1 MKHNIKKLD
10 NSSFII
16 IPILVIGLAIYHSRL
31 VEYVLLIIASFFIV
45 NIVLKLRRYIKY
57 KLSHVDTMT
66 GLEFEKYVAKYLR
79 DQGYKTKLTEKYD
92 LGIDIVAVKDGIRY
106 GVQVK
111 RYKGVV
117 GANAVR
123 QAVTALNLYDCD
135 RAMVITNSYFSKTAI
150 RLALSNDCI
159 LLDRDFLLK

>member
-1 MKHNIKKLD
+1 M
-10 NSSFII
+10 
-16 IPILVIGLAIYHSRL
+16 
-31 VEYVLLIIASFFIV
+31 
-45 NIVLKLRRYIKY
+45 
-57 KLSHVDTMT
+57 
-66 GLEFEKYVAKYLR
+66 
-79 DQGYKTKLTEKYD
+79 
-92 LGIDIVAVKDGIRY
+92 KDGIRY

-111 RYKGVV
+111 RHKGVV

-135 RAMVITNSYFSKTAI
+135 RAIVITNSYFSKTAI

>member
-1 MKHNIKKLD
+1 MKYYKKKLD
-10 NSSFII
+10 NTSFLILS
-16 IPILVIGLAIYHSRL
+16 ILVIGLAINHSKV
-31 VEYVLLIIASFFIV
+31 VEYILLIIAAL
-45 NIVLKLRRYIKY
+45 VLITILHRLRFIKY

-79 DQGYKTKLTEKYD
+79 NQGYKTNLTEKYD

-111 RYKGVV
+111 RHKGVV

-135 RAMVITNSYFSKTAI
+135 RAMVITNSYFSNTAI
-150 RLALSNDCI
+150 RLANSNDCI
-159 LLDRDFLLK
+159 LLDRDFLIK

>member
-1 MKHNIKKLD
+1 MSSKKKLD
-10 NSSFII
+10 DKSYSILLI
-16 IPILVIGLAIYHSRL
+16 LVAGLVIGHSRI
-31 VEYVLLIIASFFIV
+31 VEYVLLIIA
-45 NIVLKLRRYIKY
+45 VLILIKLLIKLRRYIKY
-57 KLSHVDTMT
+57 KLSHIDTLT

-79 DQGYKTKLTEKYD
+79 KQGFKTQITEKYD
-92 LGIDIVAVKDGIRY
+92 LGIDIVATKDGVRY

-111 RYKGVV
+111 RHKGVV

-123 QAVTALNLYDCD
+123 QAVTALSLYDCD

-159 LLDRDFLLK
+159 LLDRDFLYLL

>member
-16 IPILVIGLAIYHSRL
+16 LSILVIGLAINHSK
-31 VEYVLLIIASFFIV
+31 VVKYILLIIASFFII

-57 KLSHVDTMT
+57 KQSHVDTMT

-111 RYKGVV
+111 RHKGVV

-123 QAVTALNLYDCD
+123 QAVTALNLYECD

-150 RLALSNDCI
+150 RLADSNDCI
-159 LLDRDFLLK
+159 LFDRATLLK

>member
-16 IPILVIGLAIYHSRL
+16 ISILVIGLAINHSKI
-31 VEYVLLIIASFFIV
+31 VEYVFLIITSLLLIKLL
-45 NIVLKLRRYIKY
+45 LKLRRYIKY
-57 KLSHVDTMT
+57 KLSHVDTMA

-79 DQGYKTKLTEKYD
+79 NQGYKTNLTEKYD
-92 LGIDIVAVKDGIRY
+92 LGIDIVAVRGGIRY

-111 RYKGVV
+111 RHKGVV

-123 QAVTALNLYDCD
+123 QAVTALNLYECD

-150 RLALSNDCI
+150 RLADSNDCI
-159 LLDRDFLLK
+159 LFDRATLLK

>member
-1 MKHNIKKLD
+1 MKYYKKKLD
-10 NSSFII
+10 NTSFII
-16 IPILVIGLAIYHSRL
+16 LSILVIGLANNHSKI
-31 VEYVLLIIASFFIV
+31 VEYILLIIAVLVLIK
-45 NIVLKLRRYIKY
+45 ILLKLRRFIKY

-66 GLEFEKYVAKYLR
+66 GLEFEKYVTKYLR
-79 DQGYKTKLTEKYD
+79 NQGYKTNLTEKYD

-135 RAMVITNSYFSKTAI
+135 RAMVVTNSYFSNTA
-150 RLALSNDCI
+150 SQ
-159 LLDRDFLLK
+159 

>member
-1 MKHNIKKLD
+1 MKHYKKKLD
-10 NSSFII
+10 NTSFII
-16 IPILVIGLAIYHSRL
+16 LSILVIGLAINHSKV
-31 VEYVLLIIASFFIV
+31 VEYVLLIIA
-45 NIVLKLRRYIKY
+45 VLVLIKLLLKIRRYIKY

-111 RYKGVV
+111 RHKAVV

-123 QAVTALNLYDCD
+123 QAVTGLNLYDCD
-135 RAMVITNSYFSKTAI
+135 RAIVITNSYFSKTAI

-159 LLDRDFLLK
+159 LLDRDFLIE

>member
-1 MKHNIKKLD
+1 MSRKNKLD
-10 NSSFII
+10 DKSYFI
-16 IPILVIGLAIYHSRL
+16 
-31 VEYVLLIIASFFIV
+31 LLILIAGSVISYSRFVKYILYIIGALILI
-45 NIVLKLRRYIKY
+45 NILLKQKRYIKY
-57 KLSHVDTMT
+57 KLSHIDTMT

-79 DQGYKTKLTEKYD
+79 KQGYKTKLTEKFD

-111 RYKGVV
+111 RHKGVV

-135 RAMVITNSYFSKTAI
+135 RAMVITNSNFSKSAI
-150 RLALSNDCI
+150 LLARSNDCI
-159 LLDRDFLLK
+159 LWGREILIK

>member
-1 MKHNIKKLD
+1 MKHYKKKLD
-10 NSSFII
+10 NTSFII
-16 IPILVIGLAIYHSRL
+16 LSILVIGLVINYSKVFEYILLAIVTL
-31 VEYVLLIIASFFIV
+31 FLIKFLI
-45 NIVLKLRRYIKY
+45 KLRRYIKY
-57 KLSHVDTMT
+57 KLSHVDAMT
-66 GLEFEKYVAKYLR
+66 GLEFEKHVAKYLR

-92 LGIDIVAVKDGIRY
+92 LGIDIVAVKGGIRY

-111 RYKGVV
+111 RHKGVV

-135 RAMVITNSYFSKTAI
+135 RAMVITNNYFSKTAI

>member
-16 IPILVIGLAIYHSRL
+16 ISILVIGLAIYHSK
-31 VEYVLLIIASFFIV
+31 VVKYILLIIAAL
-45 NIVLKLRRYIKY
+45 VLIKLLIKLRRYIKY

-79 DQGYKTKLTEKYD
+79 NQGYKTKLTEKYD

-123 QAVTALNLYDCD
+123 QAVTALNLYECD

-150 RLALSNDCI
+150 ILARSNACF
-159 LLDRDFLLK
+159 LVDRDSILF

>member
-1 MKHNIKKLD
+1 MKYYKKKLD
-10 NSSFII
+10 NTSFII
-16 IPILVIGLAIYHSRL
+16 LSILVIGLAINHSKI
-31 VEYVLLIIASFFIV
+31 VEYILLIIAVLVLIK
-45 NIVLKLRRYIKY
+45 ILLKLRRFIKY
-57 KLSHVDTMT
+57 KLSRVDTMT
-66 GLEFEKYVAKYLR
+66 GLEFEKYVAKYLKKN
-79 DQGYKTKLTEKYD
+79 GYKTKLTEKYD

-111 RYKGVV
+111 RHKGIV

-150 RLALSNDCI
+150 RLANSNDCI
-159 LLDRDFLLK
+159 LFDRATLLK

>member
-1 MKHNIKKLD
+1 MKHYKKKLD
-10 NSSFII
+10 NTSFLILS
-16 IPILVIGLAIYHSRL
+16 ILVIGLAINHTKV
-31 VEYVLLIIASFFIV
+31 VEYVLIAITTLFLIKLL
-45 NIVLKLRRYIKY
+45 LKLRRYIKY
-57 KLSHVDTMT
+57 KLSHVDAMT

-92 LGIDIVAVKDGIRY
+92 LGIDIVAVKDRIRY

-111 RYKGVV
+111 RHKGVV

-150 RLALSNDCI
+150 RLANSNDCI
-159 LLDRDFLLK
+159 LLDRDFLIK

>member
-1 MKHNIKKLD
+1 MKHYKKKLD
-10 NSSFII
+10 NTSFII
-16 IPILVIGLAIYHSRL
+16 LSILVIGLAINHSKI
-31 VEYVLLIIASFFIV
+31 VEYILIAITTLFLIKLL
-45 NIVLKLRRYIKY
+45 LKLRRYIKY
-57 KLSHVDTMT
+57 KLSHVDAMT

-123 QAVTALNLYDCD
+123 QVVTALNLYDCD
-135 RAMVITNSYFSKTAI
+135 RAIVITNSYFSKTAI
-150 RLALSNDCI
+150 RLALNNDCI

>member
-1 MKHNIKKLD
+1 MKHYKKKLD
-10 NSSFII
+10 NTSFLILS
-16 IPILVIGLAIYHSRL
+16 ILVIGLAIYHSK
-31 VEYVLLIIASFFIV
+31 VVKYILLIIAAL
-45 NIVLKLRRYIKY
+45 VLIKLLIKLRRYIKY

-79 DQGYKTKLTEKYD
+79 DQGYKTNLTEKYD
-92 LGIDIVAVKDGIRY
+92 LGIDIVVVKDGIRY

-111 RYKGVV
+111 RHKGVV

-135 RAMVITNSYFSKTAI
+135 RAIVITNSYFSKTAI

-159 LLDRDFLLK
+159 LLDRDFLIK

>member
-16 IPILVIGLAIYHSRL
+16 ISILVIGLAINHSKV
-31 VEYVLLIIASFFIV
+31 VEYLIILITVLVLIKLLI
-45 NIVLKLRRYIKY
+45 KLRRYIKY
-57 KLSHVDTMT
+57 KLSHIDIMT

-79 DQGYKTKLTEKYD
+79 DQGCKTKLTEKYD

>member
-1 MKHNIKKLD
+1 MKHYKKKLD
-10 NSSFII
+10 NTSFLILS
-16 IPILVIGLAIYHSRL
+16 ILVIGLAINHSKV
-31 VEYVLLIIASFFIV
+31 VEYILLIIASFFII

-66 GLEFEKYVAKYLR
+66 GLEFEKYVAKYLMN
-79 DQGYKTKLTEKYD
+79 QGYKTKLTEKYD

-111 RYKGVV
+111 RHKGVV

-150 RLALSNDCI
+150 RLAGSNRCKLI
-159 LLDRDFLLK
+159 DRIN

>member
-10 NSSFII
+10 NTSFLILS
-16 IPILVIGLAIYHSRL
+16 ILVIGLVINYSKVFEYILLAIVTL
-31 VEYVLLIIASFFIV
+31 FLIKFLI
-45 NIVLKLRRYIKY
+45 KLRRYIKY

-66 GLEFEKYVAKYLR
+66 GLEFEKYVAKYLQK
-79 DQGYKTKLTEKYD
+79 QGYKTKLTEKYD

-111 RYKGVV
+111 RHKGVV

-123 QAVTALNLYDCD
+123 QAVTALSLYDCK
-135 RAMVITNSYFSKTAI
+135 RAIVITNSYFSKTAI

>member
-1 MKHNIKKLD
+1 MKHYKKKLD
-10 NSSFII
+10 NTSFLILS
-16 IPILVIGLAIYHSRL
+16 ILVIGLANNHSKI
-31 VEYVLLIIASFFIV
+31 VEYILLIIAVLVLIK
-45 NIVLKLRRYIKY
+45 ILLKLRRFIKY
-57 KLSHVDTMT
+57 KLSRVDTMT
-66 GLEFEKYVAKYLR
+66 GLEFEKYVAKYLKKN
-79 DQGYKTKLTEKYD
+79 GYKTKLTEKYD

-111 RYKGVV
+111 RHKGIV

-150 RLALSNDCI
+150 RLANSNDCI
-159 LLDRDFLLK
+159 LFDRATLLK

>member
-1 MKHNIKKLD
+1 MSSKKKLD
-10 NSSFII
+10 DKSYFILL
-16 IPILVIGLAIYHSRL
+16 ILISGSMIRHSRFVKYIL
-31 VEYVLLIIASFFIV
+31 CIAVTIILISILLW
-45 NIVLKLRRYIKY
+45 LRRYIKY

-79 DQGYKTKLTEKYD
+79 KQGYKTKLTEKYD
-92 LGIDIVAVKDGIRY
+92 LGIDIVATKDGARY

-111 RYKGVV
+111 RRKGVV

-123 QAVTALNLYDCD
+123 QAVSALNLYNCD

-150 RLALSNDCI
+150 RLAEFNNCI
-159 LLDRDFLLK
+159 LLEI

>member
-1 MKHNIKKLD
+1 MDIKQ
-10 NSSFII
+10 I
-16 IPILVIGLAIYHSRL
+16 
-31 VEYVLLIIASFFIV
+31 LIIHGGNTFANHSDYIDHIKNSEV
-45 NIVLKLRRYIKY
+45 DKTRLYSTIKY

-79 DQGYKTKLTEKYD
+79 NQGYKTNLTEKYD
-92 LGIDIVAVKDGIRY
+92 LGIDIVAVQDGIRQ

-123 QAVTALNLYDCD
+123 QSVTALNLYDCD
-135 RAMVITNSYFSKTAI
+135 RAMVVTNSYFSNTA
-150 RLALSNDCI
+150 SQQ
-159 LLDRDFLLK
+159 

>member
-1 MKHNIKKLD
+1 MKHYKKKLD
-10 NSSFII
+10 NTSFIMLS
-16 IPILVIGLAIYHSRL
+16 ILVIGLAINHSRV

-57 KLSHVDTMT
+57 RLSHVDTMT
-66 GLEFEKYVAKYLR
+66 GLEFEKYVAKYLQK
-79 DQGYKTKLTEKYD
+79 QGYKTDLTEKYD
-92 LGIDIVAVKDGIRY
+92 LGIDIVAVRDGIRY

-111 RYKGVV
+111 RYQEVV

-123 QAVTALNLYDCD
+123 QAVTGLNLYDCD

-150 RLALSNDCI
+150 RLANSNDCI
-159 LLDRDFLLK
+159 LLDRDFLIK

>member
-1 MKHNIKKLD
+1 MKHYKKKLD
-10 NSSFII
+10 NTSFLILS
-16 IPILVIGLAIYHSRL
+16 ILVIGLAIYHSK
-31 VEYVLLIIASFFIV
+31 VVKYILLIIAAL
-45 NIVLKLRRYIKY
+45 VLIKLLIKLRRYIKY

-79 DQGYKTKLTEKYD
+79 NQVYKTNLTEKYD

-111 RYKGVV
+111 RHKGVV

-135 RAMVITNSYFSKTAI
+135 RAIVITNSYFSKTAI
-150 RLALSNDCI
+150 RLADSNSCQI
-159 LLDRDFLLK
+159 F

>member
-16 IPILVIGLAIYHSRL
+16 ISILVIGLAIYHSRL
-31 VEYVLLIIASFFIV
+31 VEYVLLIIASFFII

-111 RYKGVV
+111 RHKGVV

-135 RAMVITNSYFSKTAI
+135 RAIVITNSYFSKTAI

-159 LLDRDFLLK
+159 LLDRDFLIE

>member
-16 IPILVIGLAIYHSRL
+16 ISILVIGLAIYHSRV
-31 VEYVLLIIASFFIV
+31 VEYVLLIIAAL
-45 NIVLKLRRYIKY
+45 VLIKLLIKLRRYIKY
-57 KLSHVDTMT
+57 KLSHVDAMT
-66 GLEFEKYVAKYLR
+66 GLEFEKHVAKYLR

-92 LGIDIVAVKDGIRY
+92 LGIDIVAVKGGIRY

-111 RYKGVV
+111 RHKGVV

-159 LLDRDFLLK
+159 LLDRDFELK

>member
-16 IPILVIGLAIYHSRL
+16 ISILVIGLAINHSKI
-31 VEYVLLIIASFFIV
+31 VEYILIAITTLFLIKLL
-45 NIVLKLRRYIKY
+45 LKLRRYIKY

-79 DQGYKTKLTEKYD
+79 NQGYKTKLTEKYD

-111 RYKGVV
+111 RHKAVV

-150 RLALSNDCI
+150 RLANSNDCI
-159 LLDRDFLLK
+159 LLDRDFLIK

>member
-1 MKHNIKKLD
+1 MKHYKKKLD
-10 NSSFII
+10 NTSFII
-16 IPILVIGLAIYHSRL
+16 LSILVIGLAIYHSKI
-31 VEYVLLIIASFFIV
+31 VEYILLIIAVLVLIK
-45 NIVLKLRRYIKY
+45 ILLKLRRFIKY

-66 GLEFEKYVAKYLR
+66 GLEFEKYVTKYLR
-79 DQGYKTKLTEKYD
+79 NQGYKTNLTEKYD

-123 QAVTALNLYDCD
+123 QSVTALNLYDCD
-135 RAMVITNSYFSKTAI
+135 RAMVVTNSYFSNTA
-150 RLALSNDCI
+150 SQ
-159 LLDRDFLLK
+159 